1 MYNIYGCQL
10 AFLFCFFHCRLAGP
24 NTGVEWAVEGRRL
37 IPLMPR
43 VPPQTAYTA
52 IATRMAMLYY
62 GINSKMPPPTSTAM
76 YGKMDSKF

>member
-1 MYNIYGCQL
+1 MSIS
-10 AFLFCFFHCRLAGP
+10 FFVFFFHCRLAGP